1 MTKLSSSPYPESVF
15 LTPLS
20 HLFSWRIYF
29 FNSLSFFWRR
39 SPPHFHFN
47 GLQLSL
53 LFLPH
58 GMNDF
63 AENGFGGVCVS
74 ASGFQTH
81 PITNI
86 KEASHSQVAD
96 VVFRDCNMKKP
107 KNCNWTN
114 PCAKEGNKINLI
126 YGDPDASWKVRL
138 RTASAWRED
147 RQKEQRL
154 TKEEGFLF
162 FLTSYHSWDC
172 SCWYFSFE
180 GYWNLQK

>member
-1 MTKLSSSPYPESVF
+1 MSMSLLKKGNYFSSRQTPMHHIYTQFTSPRTDTSWIMQSSWMTRVPSWPYPESVF

-63 AENGFGGVCVS
+63 AENWFGGVCVS

-86 KEASHSQVAD
+86 KEVSHSQVA
-96 VVFRDCNMKKP
+96 RMLQTGAN
-107 KNCNWTN
+107 
-114 PCAKEGNKINLI
+114 
-126 YGDPDASWKVRL
+126 L
-138 RTASAWRED
+138 RTSI
-147 RQKEQRL
+147 
-154 TKEEGFLF
+154 
-162 FLTSYHSWDC
+162 
-172 SCWYFSFE
+172 
-180 GYWNLQK
+180 